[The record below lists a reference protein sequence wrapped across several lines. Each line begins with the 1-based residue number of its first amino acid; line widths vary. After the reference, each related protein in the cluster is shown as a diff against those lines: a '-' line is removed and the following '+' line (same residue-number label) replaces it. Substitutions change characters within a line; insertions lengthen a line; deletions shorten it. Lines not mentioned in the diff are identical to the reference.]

1 MNWQDKGFLL
11 SSNKY
16 NENSSIVE
24 FFTKDHGKIS
34 GILFGSTSKKIK
46 SYLLIG
52 NKFHLNYSSK
62 NENSTGSFKVEID
75 KVNTALYL
83 DNKLKLSCIIYSIQI
98 IKILTV
104 ENQSNIKIFELIE
117 NLYKILDD
125 DNWLKR
131 FVIWELDFFKLIGYE
146 ISFLDHVEK
155 VTKNNKT
162 IYVSKNDNSR
172 IIPNFLVKNND
183 YSVQNKDEIVNALS
197 ITGDF
202 LKKSILND
210 NDYSLPNSRINFENL
225 IEKL

>member
-62 NENSTGSFKVEID
+62 NENSTGSFKLEID
-75 KVNTALYL
+75 KVNTALHL
-83 DNKLKLSCIIYSIQI
+83 NNKLKLSCIIYSIQI

-104 ENQSNIKIFELIE
+104 ENQSNMKIYELIE

-131 FVIWELDFFKLIGYE
+131 FVIWELNFFKLIGYE
-146 ISFLDHVEK
+146 ISFLDYAEK
-155 VTKNNKT
+155 VTKNNK
-162 IYVSKNDNSR
+162 IFYVSKNDNSK
-172 IIPNFLVKNND
+172 IIPNFLVNND
-183 YSVQNKDEIVNALS
+183 DLVQNNQEIVDALS

>member
-75 KVNTALYL
+75 KVNTALHL
-83 DNKLKLSCIIYSIQI
+83 ENKLKLSCIIYSIQI

-104 ENQSNIKIFELIE
+104 ENQSNMKIFELIE
-117 NLYKILDD
+117 NLYKILDY

-146 ISFLDHVEK
+146 ISFLDYAEK

-162 IYVSKNDNSR
+162 FYVSKNDNSK
-172 IIPNFLVKNND
+172 IIPNFLVNND
-183 YSVQNKDEIVNALS
+183 DTVQNNQEIVNALS

-210 NDYSLPNSRINFENL
+210 NNYSLPNSRINFENL
-225 IEKL
+225 IQKL

>member
-1 MNWQDKGFLL
+1 M
-11 SSNKY
+11 
-16 NENSSIVE
+16 
-24 FFTKDHGKIS
+24 
-34 GILFGSTSKKIK
+34 
-46 SYLLIG
+46 
-52 NKFHLNYSSK
+52 
-62 NENSTGSFKVEID
+62 
-75 KVNTALYL
+75 

-117 NLYKILDD
+117 DLYKILDD

-155 VTKNNKT
+155 VSKNNKT

-172 IIPNFLVKNND
+172 IIPNFLVNNHD
-183 YSVQNKDEIVNALS
+183 SVQNNQEIVNALS

-210 NDYSLPNSRINFENL
+210 NDYSLTNSRINFENL

>member
-104 ENQSNIKIFELIE
+104 ENQSNMKIFELIE

-125 DNWLKR
+125 HNWLKK

-146 ISFLDHVEK
+146 ISFLDYAEK

-162 IYVSKNDNSR
+162 FYVSKNDNSK
-172 IIPNFLVKNND
+172 IIPNFLVNND
-183 YSVQNKDEIVNALS
+183 DLVQNNQEIVNALS

>member
-117 NLYKILDD
+117 DLYKILDD

-131 FVIWELDFFKLIGYE
+131 FVIWELDFFRLIGYE
-146 ISFLDHVEK
+146 ISFLDYSEK
-155 VTKNNKT
+155 VIKNNKT
-162 IYVSKNDNSR
+162 FYVLKNDKSK
-172 IIPNFLVKNND
+172 IIPNFLVNND
-183 YSVQNKDEIVNALS
+183 YSVKNKDEIVNALS

>member
-125 DNWLKR
+125 VNWLKR

-162 IYVSKNDNSR
+162 FYVSKNDNSK
-172 IIPNFLVKNND
+172 IIPNFLVNNHD
-183 YSVQNKDEIVNALS
+183 SVQNNQEIVNALS

>member
-117 NLYKILDD
+117 NLYKILNDH
-125 DNWLKR
+125 NWLKR

-146 ISFLDHVEK
+146 ISFLDYAEK

-162 IYVSKNDNSR
+162 FYVSKNDNSK
-172 IIPNFLVKNND
+172 IIPNFLVNNHD
-183 YSVQNKDEIVNALS
+183 SVQNNQEIVNALS

>member
-146 ISFLDHVEK
+146 ISFLDYAEK

-162 IYVSKNDNSR
+162 FYVSKNDNSK
-172 IIPNFLVKNND
+172 IIPNFLVNNHD
-183 YSVQNKDEIVNALS
+183 SVQSNQEIVNALS

>member
-62 NENSTGSFKVEID
+62 NENSTGSFKIEID
-75 KVNTALYL
+75 KVNTALHL
-83 DNKLKLSCIIYSIQI
+83 ENKLKLSCIIYSIQI

-104 ENQSNIKIFELIE
+104 ENQSNMKIYELIE

-125 DNWLKR
+125 HNWLKR

-146 ISFLDHVEK
+146 ISFLDYAEK

-162 IYVSKNDNSR
+162 FYVSKNDNSK
-172 IIPNFLVKNND
+172 IIPNFLVNNHD
-183 YSVQNKDEIVNALS
+183 SVQNNQEIVNALS

>member
-146 ISFLDHVEK
+146 ISFLDYAEK
-155 VTKNNKT
+155 VTKNNK
-162 IYVSKNDNSR
+162 IFYVSKNDNSK
-172 IIPNFLVKNND
+172 IIPNFLVNNHD
-183 YSVQNKDEIVNALS
+183 SVQNNQEIVNALS

>member
-104 ENQSNIKIFELIE
+104 ENQSNMKIFELIE

-125 DNWLKR
+125 HNWLKK

-146 ISFLDHVEK
+146 ISFLDYAEK

-162 IYVSKNDNSR
+162 FYVSKNDNSK
-172 IIPNFLVKNND
+172 IIPNFLINND
-183 YSVQNKDEIVNALS
+183 YSVQNNKEIVNALS

>member
-75 KVNTALYL
+75 KVNTALHL

-146 ISFLDHVEK
+146 ISFLDYAEK

-162 IYVSKNDNSR
+162 FYVSKNDNSK
-172 IIPNFLVKNND
+172 IIPNFLVNNHD
-183 YSVQNKDEIVNALS
+183 SVQNNQEIVNALS

>member
-11 SSNKY
+11 SNNKY

-75 KVNTALYL
+75 KVNTALHL

-146 ISFLDHVEK
+146 ISFLDYAEK

-162 IYVSKNDNSR
+162 FYVSKNDNSK
-172 IIPNFLVKNND
+172 IIPNFLVNNND
-183 YSVQNKDEIVNALS
+183 LVQNNQEIVNALS

-210 NDYSLPNSRINFENL
+210 NNYSLPNSRINFENL

>member
-11 SSNKY
+11 SNNKY

-162 IYVSKNDNSR
+162 FYVSKNDNSK
-172 IIPNFLVKNND
+172 IIPNFLVNNHD
-183 YSVQNKDEIVNALS
+183 SVQNNQEIVNALS

>member
-52 NKFHLNYSSK
+52 NKFHLNYNSK

-75 KVNTALYL
+75 KVNTALHL

-125 DNWLKR
+125 HNWLKK

-146 ISFLDHVEK
+146 ISFLDYAEK

-162 IYVSKNDNSR
+162 FYVSKNDNSK
-172 IIPNFLVKNND
+172 IIPNFLVNNND
-183 YSVQNKDEIVNALS
+183 SVQNNQEIVNALS

>member
-131 FVIWELDFFKLIGYE
+131 FVIWELDFFRLIGYE
-146 ISFLDHVEK
+146 ISFLDYSEK

-162 IYVSKNDNSR
+162 FYVSKNDNSK
-172 IIPNFLVKNND
+172 IIPNFLVNNHD
-183 YSVQNKDEIVNALS
+183 SVQNNQEIVNALS

>member
-11 SSNKY
+11 SNNKY

-75 KVNTALYL
+75 KVNTALHL
-83 DNKLKLSCIIYSIQI
+83 DNKLKLSCIIYSTQI

-104 ENQSNIKIFELIE
+104 ENQSNMKIFELIE

-162 IYVSKNDNSR
+162 FYVSKNDNSK
-172 IIPNFLVKNND
+172 IIPNFLVNNHD
-183 YSVQNKDEIVNALS
+183 SVQNNQEIVNALS

>member
-24 FFTKDHGKIS
+24 FFTKNHGKIS

-75 KVNTALYL
+75 KVNTALHL

-104 ENQSNIKIFELIE
+104 ENQSNMKIFELIE
-117 NLYKILDD
+117 NLYKILDY

-146 ISFLDHVEK
+146 ISFLDYAEK

-162 IYVSKNDNSR
+162 FYVSKNDNSK
-172 IIPNFLVKNND
+172 IIPNFLVNNHD
-183 YSVQNKDEIVNALS
+183 SVQNNQEIVNALS

-225 IEKL
+225 IDKL

>member
-75 KVNTALYL
+75 KVNTALHL
-83 DNKLKLSCIIYSIQI
+83 ENKLKLSCIIYSIQI

-104 ENQSNIKIFELIE
+104 ENQSNVKIFELIE

-125 DNWLKR
+125 YNWLKK

-146 ISFLDHVEK
+146 ISFLDYAEK
-155 VTKNNKT
+155 VTKNNK
-162 IYVSKNDNSR
+162 IFYVSKNDNSK
-172 IIPNFLVKNND
+172 IIPNFLVNND
-183 YSVQNKDEIVNALS
+183 DLVQNNQEIVDALS

>member
-104 ENQSNIKIFELIE
+104 ENQSNMKIFELIE

-146 ISFLDHVEK
+146 ISFLDYAEK

-162 IYVSKNDNSR
+162 FYVSKNDNSK
-172 IIPNFLVKNND
+172 IIPNFLVNNHD
-183 YSVQNKDEIVNALS
+183 SVQSNQEIVNALS

>member
-75 KVNTALYL
+75 KVNTALHL

-146 ISFLDHVEK
+146 ISFLDYAEK

-162 IYVSKNDNSR
+162 FYVSKNDNSK
-172 IIPNFLVKNND
+172 IIPNFLVNNND
-183 YSVQNKDEIVNALS
+183 SVQNNQEIVNALS

>member
-125 DNWLKR
+125 GNWLKR

-155 VTKNNKT
+155 VTKNNK
-162 IYVSKNDNSR
+162 IFYVSKNDNSR
-172 IIPNFLVKNND
+172 IIPNFLVNNHD
-183 YSVQNKDEIVNALS
+183 SVQNNQEIVNALS

>member
-11 SSNKY
+11 SNNKY

-62 NENSTGSFKVEID
+62 NENSTGSFKLEID
-75 KVNTALYL
+75 KVNTALHL
-83 DNKLKLSCIIYSIQI
+83 NNKLKLSCIIYSIQI

-104 ENQSNIKIFELIE
+104 ENQSNMKIYELIE

-131 FVIWELDFFKLIGYE
+131 FVIWELNFFKLIGYE
-146 ISFLDHVEK
+146 ISFLDYAEK
-155 VTKNNKT
+155 VTKNNK
-162 IYVSKNDNSR
+162 IFYVSKNDNSK
-172 IIPNFLVKNND
+172 IIPNFLVNNKD
-183 YSVQNKDEIVNALS
+183 LVQNNEEIVNALS

-225 IEKL
+225 IQKL

>member
-75 KVNTALYL
+75 KVNTALHL

-146 ISFLDHVEK
+146 ISFLDYAEK

-162 IYVSKNDNSR
+162 FYVSKNDNSK
-172 IIPNFLVKNND
+172 IIPNFLVNND
-183 YSVQNKDEIVNALS
+183 DLVQNNQEIVNALS

>member
-125 DNWLKR
+125 HNWLKK

-172 IIPNFLVKNND
+172 IIPNFLVNNHD
-183 YSVQNKDEIVNALS
+183 SVQNNQEIVNALS

>member
-24 FFTKDHGKIS
+24 FFTKEHGKTS

-46 SYLLIG
+46 NYLLIG

-117 NLYKILDD
+117 NLYKI
-125 DNWLKR
+125 
-131 FVIWELDFFKLIGYE
+131 
-146 ISFLDHVEK
+146 
-155 VTKNNKT
+155 
-162 IYVSKNDNSR
+162 
-172 IIPNFLVKNND
+172 
-183 YSVQNKDEIVNALS
+183 
-197 ITGDF
+197 
-202 LKKSILND
+202 
-210 NDYSLPNSRINFENL
+210 
-225 IEKL
+225 

>member
-146 ISFLDHVEK
+146 ISFLDYAEK

-162 IYVSKNDNSR
+162 FYVSKNDNSK
-172 IIPNFLVKNND
+172 IIPNFLVNNHD
-183 YSVQNKDEIVNALS
+183 SVQNNQEIVNALS

>member
-62 NENSTGSFKVEID
+62 NENSTGSFKLEID
-75 KVNTALYL
+75 KVNTALHL
-83 DNKLKLSCIIYSIQI
+83 NNKLKLSCIIYAIQI

-104 ENQSNIKIFELIE
+104 ENQANMKIYELIE

-131 FVIWELDFFKLIGYE
+131 FVIWELNFFKLIGYE
-146 ISFLDHVEK
+146 ISFLEYAEK

-162 IYVSKNDNSR
+162 FYVSKNDNSK
-172 IIPNFLVKNND
+172 IIPNFLVNNKD
-183 YSVQNKDEIVNALS
+183 LVQNNEEIVNALS

-225 IEKL
+225 IQKL

>member
-24 FFTKDHGKIS
+24 FYTKDHGKTS

-52 NKFHLNYSSK
+52 NKFHLNYNSK
-62 NENSTGSFKVEID
+62 NENSSGSFKVEID
-75 KVNTALYL
+75 KVNTAIHL

-117 NLYKILDD
+117 DLYKILDD

-131 FVIWELDFFKLIGYE
+131 FVIWELDFFRLIGYE
-146 ISFLDHVEK
+146 ISFLDYSEK

-162 IYVSKNDNSR
+162 FYVLKNDKSK
-172 IIPNFLVKNND
+172 IIPNFLVNND

>member
-75 KVNTALYL
+75 KVNTALHL

-104 ENQSNIKIFELIE
+104 ENQSNIKIFKLIE

-162 IYVSKNDNSR
+162 FYVSKNDNSK
-172 IIPNFLVKNND
+172 IIPNFLVNNHD
-183 YSVQNKDEIVNALS
+183 SVQNNQEIVNALS

>member
-146 ISFLDHVEK
+146 ISFLDYAEK

-162 IYVSKNDNSR
+162 FYVSKNDNSK
-172 IIPNFLVKNND
+172 IIPNFLINND
-183 YSVQNKDEIVNALS
+183 YSVQNNKEIVNALS

>member
-11 SSNKY
+11 SNNKY

-62 NENSTGSFKVEID
+62 NENSTGNFKVEID

-162 IYVSKNDNSR
+162 FYVSKNDNSK
-172 IIPNFLVKNND
+172 IIPNFLVNNND
-183 YSVQNKDEIVNALS
+183 LVQNNQEIVNALS

-210 NDYSLPNSRINFENL
+210 NNYSLPNSRINFENL

>member
-162 IYVSKNDNSR
+162 FYVSKNDNSK
-172 IIPNFLVKNND
+172 IIPTFLVNNHD
-183 YSVQNKDEIVNALS
+183 SVQSNQEIVNALS

>member
-1 MNWQDKGFLL
+1 M
-11 SSNKY
+11 
-16 NENSSIVE
+16 
-24 FFTKDHGKIS
+24 
-34 GILFGSTSKKIK
+34 
-46 SYLLIG
+46 
-52 NKFHLNYSSK
+52 
-62 NENSTGSFKVEID
+62 TGSFKVEID

-172 IIPNFLVKNND
+172 IIPNFLVNNHD
-183 YSVQNKDEIVNALS
+183 SVQNNQEIVNALS

-202 LKKSILND
+202 LKK
-210 NDYSLPNSRINFENL
+210 INP
-225 IEKL
+225 

>member
-62 NENSTGSFKVEID
+62 NENSTGSFKIEID
-75 KVNTALYL
+75 KVNTALHL
-83 DNKLKLSCIIYSIQI
+83 ENKLKLSCIIYSIQI

-104 ENQSNIKIFELIE
+104 ENQSNMKIFELIE
-117 NLYKILDD
+117 NLYKILDY

-146 ISFLDHVEK
+146 ISFLDYAEK

-162 IYVSKNDNSR
+162 FYVSKNDNSK
-172 IIPNFLVKNND
+172 IIPNFLVNNHD
-183 YSVQNKDEIVNALS
+183 SVQNNQEIVNALS